1 MSGAQNQLSLDTP
14 QMLYLVGNP
23 QISFFKAVYRRHT
36 NFAIEELSETPNT
49 TLTRSTNGKLTTE
62 FTLSKSGSLIH
73 KMYLDIKLGS
83 VGISGSPSYANWTNN
98 TGHAFINSIK
108 FKIGGFTIEEH
119 TDVALD
125 VYNEL
130 TDHEEREHLGLNKH
144 NAKRA
149 YLTSGSDTS
158 KLREVRLQVPLKFW
172 FNRNIGL
179 ALPLCAL
186 SNSEVKVTCEFKD
199 VKTLINVGTGGA
211 VGDISNDT
219 VQEVNLVSQYIILD
233 TEEETKFKQSA
244 HEYLIEQ
251 IQCINPIDI
260 SSSTEIKIENL
271 KNPVKEV
278 FWVFRHNVAGT
289 EQVPSVV
296 NPSNAL
302 DNTHYVNDNDS
313 TTDLARGPNWT
324 NNNDYFN
331 YMYGGEGN
339 SGSANILT
347 GGQKQDNRIN
357 SGIGMYGNVSASLE
371 HFEEL
376 KIVVNNAERG
386 FFRPA
391 TYYRTTV
398 PQMIGHRV
406 PRKHVYCYSFSIN
419 PEEYQP
425 SGTCDMTGSDNFI
438 LRFKKAFD
446 SGQQRKLHL
455 FAVNYNIFRVI
466 GGRGGLAF
474 SN

>member
-1 MSGAQNQLSLDTP
+1 MSGAQNQLSLEGP
-14 QMLYLVGNP
+14 QSLYLVGNP

-49 TLTRSTNGKLTTE
+49 TLTTNTSGKLTTE
-62 FTLSKSGSLIH
+62 FTVSKSGHLIH
-73 KMYLDIKLGS
+73 KMYLDIKLGAQTI
-83 VGISGSPSYANWTNN
+83 GGTPSYVNWTNN

-130 TDHEEREHLGLNKH
+130 TDHDEREHLGLNKH

-149 YLTSGSDTS
+149 YLSTGTGTE
-158 KLREVRLQVPLKFW
+158 LRELRLQVPLKFW

-199 VKTLINVGTGGA
+199 VTTLINTAGGTVNNTTVA
-211 VGDISNDT
+211 TT

-233 TEEETKFKQSA
+233 SEEETKFKQSA

-278 FWVFRHNVAGT
+278 FWVFRHTIAGT
-289 EQVPSVV
+289 EITPTA
-296 NPSNAL
+296 SNADAL
-302 DNTHYVNDNDS
+302 GNTHYSNNNDTSALLNG
-313 TTDLARGPNWT
+313 TRWT
-324 NNNDYFN
+324 GRNDYFN
-331 YMYGGEGN
+331 YMYGGEA
-339 SGSANILT
+339 SAGAPNIIEAT
-347 GGQKQDNRIN
+347 GKRTNRIN
-357 SGIGMYGNVSASLE
+357 SGIGMYGHVNAPLE

-391 TYYRTTV
+391 TYYRTTM
-398 PQMIGHRV
+398 PLMIGHKV
-406 PRKHVYCYSFSIN
+406 PKKHIYCYSFSLN

-425 SGTCDMTGSDNFI
+425 SGTCDMTSADNFT
-438 LRFKKAFD
+438 LRFKKAF
-446 SGQQRKLHL
+446 GAAQQRKLHL
-455 FAVNYNIFRVI
+455 FAINYNILRVI